1 LGGIDFLWD
10 FGDGSTS
17 TDVNPSHI
25 FGSAGTFNVRL
36 ITNDITTCNR
46 TDTFTFP
53 ITVFSIPSAGFS
65 FSPIPVEENKPTNF
79 TNFSSGATSY
89 LWDFGDG
96 KTSDQANPTHQ
107 YNVTGTYKTC
117 LVAINAAGCRD
128 TFCLDVPA
136 IILPVVGVPN
146 AFTPGKFGVNGI
158 IKVLGFGINKMNWK
172 IYNRWGQLLF
182 SSSTQDLGWDGTFKG
197 TLQPMD
203 VYTYSLDVEFTD
215 GKKLRKTGDISLLR

>member
-1 LGGIDFLWD
+1 LWD

-25 FGSAGTFNVRL
+25 FGATGTFNVRL
-36 ITNDITTCNR
+36 IAIDTTTCNR
-46 TDTFTFP
+46 TDTLTFP

-65 FSPIPVEENKPTNF
+65 FSPIPAEENKPTNF
-79 TNFSSGATSY
+79 TNFSSGAISY

-107 YNVTGTYKTC
+107 YNATGTYKTC
-117 LVAINAAGCRD
+117 LIAINAAGCRD

-136 IILPVVGVPN
+136 IILPELGVPN

-172 IYNRWGQLLF
+172 IYNRWGQLVF
-182 SSSTQDLGWDGTFKG
+182 SSSTPDLGWDGTFKG